1 MSDDQ
6 ETSIVIDTLT
16 KDMGFEAERIP
27 EKHSEKR
34 ADIWARKGEDYFLFE
49 VKSRE
54 DHPALMAYI
63 ENAQAYEEAEY
74 CEELKRRNAI
84 SSILEDA
91 SRQLAETPKPNG
103 EFSCVWFRIVEE
115 LIPDGSKFIQTS
127 LYGIKYLMI
136 SDSKSN
142 RRGWAQCYYF
152 DYNDFYNYRNI
163 NAVILDNGRGMICFC
178 VNDYADTIN
187 QFRNS
192 ELYKYFKNT
201 DRIIDPITFD
211 VDSGFLV
218 ADIDCPRR
226 EVDKVKEYVETKYR
240 ITINTIFEMKSI
252 GGMVKLPQ

>member
-1 MSDDQ
+1 MSNDQ
-6 ETSIVIDTLT
+6 ETSIVINTLT
-16 KDMGFEAERIP
+16 KDMGFEAGRIP
-27 EKHSEKR
+27 EQHSERR
-34 ADIWARKGEDYFLFE
+34 ADIWARKGEHYFLFE

-63 ENAQAYEEAEY
+63 ENAQPYQEAEY

-103 EFSCVWFRIVEE
+103 EFSCVWFRIVEQ
-115 LIPDGSKFIQTS
+115 LITDGSEFIQTS
-127 LYGIKYLMI
+127 LYGIKYLLI
-136 SDSKSN
+136 SDSETN
-142 RRGWAQCYYF
+142 RRGWMKCYYF
-152 DYNDFYNYRNI
+152 DYNDFYNYKNI
-163 NAVILDNGRGMICFC
+163 NAVILDNGRGMIRLC
-178 VNDYADTIN
+178 VNDYADAIN

-192 ELYKYFKNT
+192 ELYRYFKNT
-201 DRIIDPITFD
+201 NGVIDPITFD

-226 EVDKVKEYVETKYR
+226 EVDKVKEYVETKYK
-240 ITINTIFEMKSI
+240 IKINTIFEMKSI